1 MNTII
6 YKSLMEKEIAE
17 IGSKILQI
25 AGIIVIVAGG
35 VYSSIKFLFQKI
47 KKNTSDDAFK
57 SYRHQL
63 GKSILLGLEF
73 LVGADII
80 QTVALDLDFYSLGVL
95 AVIIVIRTFLSFTL
109 ELELSGKWPW
119 QSRKEKSE

>member
-1 MNTII
+1 
-6 YKSLMEKEIAE
+6 MEKEIAE

-119 QSRKEKSE
+119 QSRKE